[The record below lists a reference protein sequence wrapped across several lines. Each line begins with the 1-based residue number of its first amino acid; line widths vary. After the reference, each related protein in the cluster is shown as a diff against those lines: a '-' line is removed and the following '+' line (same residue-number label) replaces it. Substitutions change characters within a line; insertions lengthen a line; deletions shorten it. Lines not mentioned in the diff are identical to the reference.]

1 MKSDI
6 FNLEGRSAL
15 ITGSSRGL
23 GLAMAEQLADA
34 GADLFLCSWDEE
46 ELKEAAAKLAAQ
58 YGRKVECSV
67 VDLTNREEVKRL
79 AEEAI
84 ARMGKIDILIN
95 NAGTNVTQAIDQIRD
110 EDWDRVVEL
119 NLNSYMALTRAIV
132 PGMKERRWGRVIN
145 TSSVLGLGGKYDRSV
160 YCSTKS
166 ALIGLCRAAACD
178 LGPLGVTVN
187 CIAPGPIATEL
198 PKANLNE
205 EEWNAVSERTALK
218 RWGEPEEIAGAAL
231 FLASEAGSY
240 VTGSVLVVDGGATGM
255 VL

>member
-1 MKSDI
+1 MKKDL

-23 GLAMAEQLADA
+23 GLAMANQLADA

-46 ELKEAAAKLAAQ
+46 ELKEATARLAAQ
-58 YGRKVECSV
+58 SGRRVECCV
-67 VDLTNREEVKRL
+67 ADLTNRADVKRL
-79 AEEAI
+79 AKEAI
-84 ARMGKIDILIN
+84 DRMGKIDILIN
-95 NAGTNVTQAIDQIRD
+95 NAGTNVTQPIDLIRD

-119 NLNSYMALTRAIV
+119 NLSSYMALTREIV
-132 PGMKERRWGRVIN
+132 PGMKERGWGRVIN
-145 TSSVLGLGGKYDRSV
+145 TSSILGLGGKYDRSV
-160 YCSTKS
+160 YCATKS
-166 ALIGLCRAAACD
+166 ALHGLCRAAACD
-178 LGPLGVTVN
+178 LGPFGVTVN

-205 EEWNAVSERTALK
+205 EEWKAVEERTILK

-231 FLASEAGSY
+231 FLASNAGSY

>member
-1 MKSDI
+1 MKTNL
-6 FNLEGRSAL
+6 FNLEGRAAL

-23 GLAMAEQLADA
+23 GLAMATQLADA

-46 ELKEAAAKLAAQ
+46 ELKDAAAKLAAQ
-58 YGRKVECSV
+58 SGRRVESCV
-67 VDLTNREEVKRL
+67 ADLTDRAEVKRL
-79 AEEAI
+79 AEEAV

-95 NAGTNVTQAIDQIRD
+95 NAGTNVTQPIDLIRD
-110 EDWDRVVEL
+110 QDWDRVVEL

-145 TSSVLGLGGKYDRSV
+145 TSSVLGLAGKYDRSA
-160 YCSTKS
+160 YCATKS
-166 ALIGLCRAAACD
+166 AVHGLCRAAACD
-178 LGPLGVTVN
+178 LGPFGVTVN

-198 PKANLNE
+198 PKSVLSEA
-205 EEWNAVSERTALK
+205 EWKAVEQRTALK
-218 RWGEPEEIAGAAL
+218 RWGEPEEVAGAAL

-240 VTGSVLVVDGGATGM
+240 VTGSILVVDGGATAM